1 MALLVR
7 PMEVDD
13 RPRLDPI
20 DADYARRH
28 GEEPALTVGSVT
40 FYARTGHAFV
50 AEQGDRARGFA
61 LAQPVWDG
69 ARATLRVARLAVAD
83 GDDEARRALVEA
95 VVKSAYDAAVYRL
108 VAEVPGNDAA
118 AGRALADGAWH
129 PSSRRAF
136 ELRLGS
142 GGDA

>member
-1 MALLVR
+1 MAFLVR
-7 PMEVDD
+7 PLEVDD
-13 RPRLDPI
+13 RSRLDPI
-20 DADYARRH
+20 DTDYARRH
-28 GEEPALTVGSVT
+28 GEEPTLTVGSAT

-50 AEQGDRARGFA
+50 AEEADRARGFV

-83 GDDEARRALVEA
+83 GDAEARRALLEA

-108 VAEVPGNDAA
+108 VAEVPREDEA
-118 AGRALADGAWH
+118 AGRAFLDGAWR
-129 PSSRRAF
+129 PAPRRAF

-142 GGDA
+142 GGEA